1 MASAPQPQDGLHAVG
16 QAEVDQQKK
25 HRREGHHDEHHDG
38 VHRGLLPARPGHLL
52 DLADHLTHVLGRV
65 YCRHWVELLP
75 TTPKPRRGAVVDS
88 CSLCRDGPA
97 ASARPPVLLSC
108 RRHACRL
115 SWQEWRGSNPQP
127 PVLETGAL
135 PVQLHSLT
143 PLPPGAGPRRS
154 ELSRSEEHTSELQSL
169 MRISY
174 AVFCLKTKNN
184 NITSQ

>member
-16 QAEVDQQKK
+16 QAEVDQQEK

-38 VHRGLLPARPGHLL
+38 GHRGLLPARPGHLL
-52 DLADHLTHVLGRV
+52 DLADHLTHVLSRV

-108 RRHACRL
+108 RRPYRKSVVSGKSVSVRVDL
-115 SWQEWRGSNPQP
+115 G
-127 PVLETGAL
+127 G
-135 PVQLHSLT
+135 
-143 PLPPGAGPRRS
+143 RR
-154 ELSRSEEHTSELQSL
+154 
-169 MRISY
+169 IN
-174 AVFCLKTKNN
+174 KKKK
-184 NITSQ
+184 